1 MKQVRKERETMAKQ
15 WATLEGVLDGQ
26 LLVPA
31 LNVTIEGKA
40 LFTQE
45 QVWFEMYQKYSEFS
59 FLYPASAIP
68 QEHFQRMYDNY
79 IANMGEQFARMVD
92 AVERKYNPINNYEMI
107 ESGADGHT
115 QSKKTN
121 KEKLDNIAASRNG
134 GYDTSRHGTETTKKD
149 GTEET
154 GRSYLSKDET
164 TYNQQISDH
173 YDNAFNSGFTDGGT
187 HTTKDVTTLP
197 SFTDT
202 TTFNE
207 RKDETEFTNFGD
219 KVTYEND
226 QTETIRTNVEGTIQ
240 VTGNTTTKGVARNE
254 GTEEFDNDV
263 EVSAKQ
269 QQPDG
274 TETTITLGDKFT
286 DGTMHVFT
294 RSGNIGVTT
303 SMQMVSGEM
312 EREKLNLLRMW
323 VSGFIME
330 YCTFLGVEE

>member
-1 MKQVRKERETMAKQ
+1 MAKQ

-31 LNVTIEGKA
+31 LNVTIEGKS

-115 QSKKTN
+115 QSKRTN
-121 KEKLDNIAASRNG
+121 KEKLDSISGSKQG
-134 GYDTSRHGTETTKKD
+134 GYGTTRNGTETVTKNGK
-149 GTEET
+149 EET
-154 GRSYLSKDET
+154 GRNYSTNTQT
-164 TYNQQISDH
+164 TNH
-173 YDNAFNSGFTDGGT
+173 YENAFNSDISDNGT
-187 HTTKDVTTLP
+187 HTSKDVTSFP
-197 SFTDT
+197 SFTD
-202 TTFNE
+202 
-207 RKDETEFTNFGD
+207 KTEFTNRTDSTSYNGFGD
-219 KVTYEND
+219 TVTYINTVSDNMKEGEGESE
-226 QTETIRTNVEGTIQ
+226 ETLTVS
-240 VTGNTTTKGVARNE
+240 GNTTTKGYARNE

-263 EVSAKQ
+263 EVTAKQ

-274 TETTITLGDKFT
+274 TETEITLGNKFT

-294 RSGNIGVTT
+294 RSGNIGITT